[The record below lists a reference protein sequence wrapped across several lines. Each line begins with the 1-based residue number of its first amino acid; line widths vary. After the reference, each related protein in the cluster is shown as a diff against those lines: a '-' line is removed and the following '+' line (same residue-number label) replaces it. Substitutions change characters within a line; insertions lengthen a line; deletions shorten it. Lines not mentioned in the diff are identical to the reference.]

1 MMNRDCNKKIFVK
14 YYETIEDTV
23 LLQDPTVRHYD
34 IKGKFYKENLDYHR
48 DFYFFEVREL

>member
-14 YYETIEDTV
+14 YYETIEDTAI
-23 LLQDPTVRHYD
+23 LQDPIIRHYD

-48 DFYFFEVREL
+48 DFYFFELREL